1 MAAARPPESKPPHPQ
16 VLCQGGQQEGKVQ
29 VLKNPEPWRGVSGIG
44 WGNQTGLRGH
54 LLSSS
59 P

>member
-1 MAAARPPESKPPHPQ
+1 MAAARPPESKPLHPQ
-16 VLCQGGQQEGKVQ
+16 VLCQVGQQEGKAQ
-29 VLKNPEPWRGVSGIG
+29 VLKSPDPWRGMSKIG
-44 WGNQTGLRGH
+44 WGNQTGLYGH